1 MAEHKVIVF
10 REYPFAAGDK
20 IHVADGCRHGD
31 LLVIGV
37 GERKIQLRCP
47 VSGREVEWE
56 RTFGFTE
63 ERGQAEWPEKH
74 GR

>member
-10 REYPFAAGDK
+10 REYPFVAGDK
-20 IHVADGCRHGD
+20 IHVADGCRRGD
-31 LLVIGV
+31 WLVIGV

-56 RTFGFTE
+56 ITFCFAE
-63 ERGQAEWPEKH
+63 ERQQTEWPQDLA
-74 GR
+74 